1 MYIYIYFFFIKEWK
15 KLFFVRHYGPL
26 GILSLKKKNIFNNV
40 DKNIKNSDDFLM
52 KNMDYLDV
60 FLMCLHSMRDE
71 KIWSYLS

>member
-1 MYIYIYFFFIKEWK
+1 MYIYFFFYKRVK
-15 KLFFVRHYGPL
+15 KAFPGKALWSFGHSLFEE
-26 GILSLKKKNIFNNV
+26 KNIFNNV

-60 FLMCLHSMRDE
+60 FSMCLHSMRDE